1 MLNHFTQVAQSLER
15 HQYICYGL
23 EIAPTTGTKH
33 IQGYI
38 QLSDNQAFTFL
49 HNYFNFKKEGEKLK
63 FHLQPARGTLRENQV
78 YTQKAGEWFEY
89 GIPKKAGRSDLV
101 RLRELVMENPHDRDR
116 IIKEEC
122 SNLQQIKYVEKL
134 YQYLIEPRDPST
146 PPTVFWIHGKP
157 GIGKTKLVHD
167 SFESV
172 FVVSELKWPGDGY
185 NAEECFLIDDYR
197 EEDMSF
203 QKLLRITDRYPYKI
217 PFKGG
222 SIHLNSPYIVIT
234 CPNSIAKEFNFLK
247 ENLDQLRRRIYA
259 EIDLDNEN
267 VTDLRNYKK
276 LEDF

>member
-1 MLNHFTQVAQSLER
+1 MLSHFTQVAQSLGR
-15 HQYICYGL
+15 HEYICYGL
-23 EIAPTTGTKH
+23 EIAPTTGMKH

-49 HNYFNFKKEGEKLK
+49 HNYFDLKKDGEKLK

-89 GIPKKAGRSDLV
+89 GIPKKAGRSDLI

-134 YQYLIEPRDPST
+134 YQYLIEPRDPDM
-146 PPTVFWIHGKP
+146 PPIVFWIHGTP

-167 SFESV
+167 SFDSV
-172 FVVSELKWPGDGY
+172 FVVSDLKWPGDGY
-185 NAEECFLIDDYR
+185 GGEKCFLIDDYR

-203 QKLLRITDRYPYKI
+203 HQLLRITDRYPYKVAY
-217 PFKGG
+217 KGG
-222 SIHLNSPYIVIT
+222 SVHLNSPYVVIT
-234 CPNSIAKEFNFLK
+234 CPKSIDKEFSFSR
-247 ENLDQLRRRIYA
+247 ENLDQLRRRVYA
-259 EIDLDNEN
+259 EIDLNNQNIE
-267 VTDLRNYKK
+267 DLRKYIKPS
-276 LEDF
+276 